1 LIREYLFF
9 FNKKRNRTFIFIRKK
24 RENTYHVPMAFEEV
38 QGITDSQ
45 TNGH

>member
-9 FNKKRNRTFIFIRKK
+9 FNKKRNRTLNHRKK